1 MKNVGM
7 AGAVALVGIGLISI
21 ALSNVVTAPQA
32 MAAPSAVVNAGPEEP
47 QIVWY
52 DSSDQS
58 FQLSNGITHW
68 FRHVLRRAWSD
79 GTVEMRVQKYDY
91 NQENENCLSDPP
103 ALWCD
108 SGWIVISS
116 PTEGLNASAD
126 INFDERVD
134 GADMGALLAAWGEAP
149 RSPIPA
155 SDCPL
160 GLMQ

>member
-52 DSSDQS
+52 
-58 FQLSNGITHW
+58 GITSNPR
-68 FRHVLRRAWSD
+68 FQERCGNSCSLYADTSAFTVLARAWSD
-79 GTVEMRVQKYDY
+79 GVVEAKKL
-91 NQENENCLSDPP
+91 CSSDC
-103 ALWCD
+103 ANGFGD
-108 SGWIVISS
+108 SGWTVVSS
-116 PTEGLNASAD
+116 PNEGLNAAAD